1 MKIHGTAK
9 GGALSTKDFGVA
21 FGGAAAEFDDTG
33 LKVYWKFNE
42 PTGSSQID
50 NVSES
55 DDSLGSDG
63 DLIMTGGTYEQT
75 AVGDL
80 KAVLFNG
87 SSDFGVVSSGS
98 NTLSQFNFLHEGSN
112 GSSTGQSTIC
122 FWMKL
127 ISSVNYGI
135 PIDNTAWTMA
145 RGIFL
150 LLTTDAGS
158 DVSTITQNLNNGS
171 ASIVSPS
178 VGGSHYAY
186 IPDLTDYYFYVIRTD
201 VDITT
206 DACIWTRDNAN
217 EYKVNRLNTPVDG
230 NSSYVFNIGKKA
242 NALQY
247 FANMEISEMSI
258 FNRILT
264 SDEMNYL
271 FNDGEGRAIY

>member
-21 FGGAAAEFDDTG
+21 FGGAAAGFDDTG

-42 PTGSSQID
+42 SSGDII
-50 NVSES
+50 NESES
-55 DDSLGSDG
+55 DDSLGSG
-63 DLIMTGGTYEQT
+63 ANLAMTGGTYDQT

-87 SSDFGVVSSGS
+87 SSDFGEAGTS
-98 NTLSQFNFLHEGSN
+98 LSQFNFLHE
-112 GSSTGQSTIC
+112 GQSTIC

-206 DACIWTRDNAN
+206 DTCIWTRDNAN
-217 EYKVNRLNTPVDG
+217 EYKVNRLNAPVDG
-230 NSSYVFNIGKKA
+230 NSSYVLNIGKKA